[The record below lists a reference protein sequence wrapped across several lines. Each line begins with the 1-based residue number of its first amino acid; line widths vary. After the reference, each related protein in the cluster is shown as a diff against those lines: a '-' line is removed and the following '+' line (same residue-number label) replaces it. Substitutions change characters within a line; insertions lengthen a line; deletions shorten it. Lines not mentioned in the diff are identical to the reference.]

1 MLVSY
6 LNENGWDIIDTQNIE
21 PRDKQLLLHND
32 LNVSEQAKL
41 FLEERYPD
49 GLYMHQKE
57 ALKVLVDGQNVCM
70 LTGTASGKSMV
81 FYAKG
86 IDMLAQ
92 NYDAK
97 IIAIY
102 PLKALGREQE
112 AKWAEAL
119 QRAGMDDVVV
129 GRIDGDIHVSMR
141 KGVLKKSKVV
151 IMTPDIIHTW
161 LLSNIGDR
169 DIINFLLKVSL
180 IIVDEV
186 HTYTGVFG
194 SNAAYLFRRFRH
206 LLAMAGRNL
215 QFICASATMAN
226 PEDHLNNLFGVPFTL
241 IGEDLDT
248 SPKHE
253 VEIVLLVPPRKEDF
267 LSEVT
272 KLIKEISAGPD
283 RFIAFIDSRR
293 QTELISSILARKHS
307 GEEEAD
313 SPVKI
318 DRNPLDTLN
327 ILPYRAGYEEIDQQI
342 IQQRLSQGLL
352 KGVISTSA
360 LELGLDIPHL
370 GIAVLIGVPYSATSL
385 FQRIGRI
392 GRHGK
397 GIVYIIHSGSFLDEV
412 IFKNPARL
420 LNRPLGESAL
430 YLNNPRIQ
438 YIHTLCL
445 ARSGGEH
452 DQLCNVLGKEITEND
467 FDSPITWP
475 DGFISLCKSE
485 RIGEITPDLQAMK
498 AEAGDDPNHTY
509 PLRDVESQFRVQLKQ
524 GPVQED
530 KGSLSYSQLLREA
543 YPGAVYYYA
552 TQAYRVHTVRLQSRL
567 VYVRPEK
574 RYTTS
579 PKAIPTQVFPNL
591 TSGNIYNARN

>member
-169 DIINFLLKVSL
+169 DIINFLLKVS
-180 IIVDEV
+180 
-186 HTYTGVFG
+186 
-194 SNAAYLFRRFRH
+194 
-206 LLAMAGRNL
+206 
-215 QFICASATMAN
+215 
-226 PEDHLNNLFGVPFTL
+226 
-241 IGEDLDT
+241 
-248 SPKHE
+248 
-253 VEIVLLVPPRKEDF
+253 
-267 LSEVT
+267 
-272 KLIKEISAGPD
+272 
-283 RFIAFIDSRR
+283 
-293 QTELISSILARKHS
+293 
-307 GEEEAD
+307 
-313 SPVKI
+313 
-318 DRNPLDTLN
+318 
-327 ILPYRAGYEEIDQQI
+327 
-342 IQQRLSQGLL
+342 
-352 KGVISTSA
+352 
-360 LELGLDIPHL
+360 
-370 GIAVLIGVPYSATSL
+370 
-385 FQRIGRI
+385 
-392 GRHGK
+392 
-397 GIVYIIHSGSFLDEV
+397 
-412 IFKNPARL
+412 
-420 LNRPLGESAL
+420 
-430 YLNNPRIQ
+430 
-438 YIHTLCL
+438 
-445 ARSGGEH
+445 
-452 DQLCNVLGKEITEND
+452 
-467 FDSPITWP
+467 
-475 DGFISLCKSE
+475 
-485 RIGEITPDLQAMK
+485 
-498 AEAGDDPNHTY
+498 
-509 PLRDVESQFRVQLKQ
+509 
-524 GPVQED
+524 
-530 KGSLSYSQLLREA
+530 
-543 YPGAVYYYA
+543 
-552 TQAYRVHTVRLQSRL
+552 
-567 VYVRPEK
+567 
-574 RYTTS
+574 
-579 PKAIPTQVFPNL
+579 
-591 TSGNIYNARN
+591 